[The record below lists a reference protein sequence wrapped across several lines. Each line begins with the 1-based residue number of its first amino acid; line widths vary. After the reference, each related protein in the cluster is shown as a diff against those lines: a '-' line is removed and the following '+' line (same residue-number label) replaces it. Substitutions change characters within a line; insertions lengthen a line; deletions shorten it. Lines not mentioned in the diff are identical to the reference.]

1 MNKALLWS
9 GAVLFAFAAAIFGLF
24 VLPDIAGGAG
34 LAAVSNGPVRPGP
47 PVLAVAISS
56 FGMAAGAA
64 MFGIGL
70 GKWKRPQPSPHD
82 GSPEA

>member
-1 MNKALLWS
+1 MNKPLLWF
-9 GAVLFAFAAAIFGLF
+9 GAALFALGASAF
-24 VLPDIAGGAG
+24 VLYVLPYIGGAG
-34 LAAVSNGPVRPGP
+34 AAATINGPVRTGP
-47 PVLAVAISS
+47 PVLAVAIAS

-70 GKWKRPQPSPHD
+70 GRWKRPQPSPHD

>member
-9 GAVLFAFAAAIFGLF
+9 GAALFALGAAVFAVF
-24 VLPDIAGGAG
+24 VLPYIGAGGG
-34 LAAVSNGPVRPGP
+34 AAVVNGPIHNGP
-47 PVLAVAISS
+47 PVLAVGIAS

-70 GKWKRPQPSPHD
+70 GRWRRPQRSPHD